1 MAGQEGFEPP
11 ALGFGVR
18 CSTVRATGLRVGN
31 FHCGCRVRDIRV
43 RLFGFAM
50 LGVLSTKRTELAQL
64 KLGSRILFVLLA
76 SVVPTL
82 ALATRKKD
90 VDAH

>member
-31 FHCGCRVRDIRV
+31 FHYGCRLRGTRV

-50 LGVLSTKRTELAQL
+50 LGVLSAKRAELAEL
-64 KLGSRILFVLLA
+64 ELGSRVLFVLLA
-76 SVVPTL
+76 RVVPTL
-82 ALATRKKD
+82 ALATRKKNI
-90 VDAH
+90 DAH

>member
-31 FHCGCRVRDIRV
+31 FHFGCRLRGTRV

-50 LGVLSTKRTELAQL
+50 LGVLSAKRAELAEL
-64 KLGSRILFVLLA
+64 ELGSRVLFVLLA
-76 SVVPTL
+76 RVVSTL

-90 VDAH
+90 IDAH